1 MGQGFLSGTERSD
14 CFTLRT
20 KPKYKKK
27 AKDQDGGKF
36 SAETLKS
43 EDSVEEGD
51 AEQLK
56 KVFGDEIRN
65 AQRDEKLYSEQRRK
79 ANDVKKVTQHALCG
93 LNATLSS
100 PQGTILTSVKMLT
113 MAPFIPPIHLYLF
126 DPMLL
131 KISLS
136 CIYKVMA
143 SFFFLYHC
151 LVASIL

>member
-1 MGQGFLSGTERSD
+1 MIPGD

-27 AKDQDGGKF
+27 AKDQDGAKF

-79 ANDVKKVTQHALCG
+79 ANDVKKDCQDF
-93 LNATLSS
+93 
-100 PQGTILTSVKMLT
+100 QG
-113 MAPFIPPIHLYLF
+113 
-126 DPMLL
+126 
-131 KISLS
+131 
-136 CIYKVMA
+136 
-143 SFFFLYHC
+143 
-151 LVASIL
+151 